1 MDLST
6 LKRAGTLILVLLCAI
21 LVATALSNI
30 IMSALGLSGVVAFV
44 MGFIVYAV
52 LFFGV
57 LYLFERFLGIT
68 IFHFKNW

>member
-6 LKRAGTLILVLLCAI
+6 LKRAGTIILVLLSAI

-30 IMSALGLSGVVAFV
+30 IMSALGLSGVVEFV